1 MQKQQSSPPAGR
13 APWWKFG
20 HVWLVL
26 AGPAAVAVGCVL
38 TTWIALSNP
47 DPVVAA
53 YYYLRLIKVM
63 WFDPAPGATDHPPA
77 EARAIACGL
86 ALFSFPLVMVAL
98 TWLEPL
104 ARAAAVGYGAG

>member
-26 AGPAAVAVGCVL
+26 AGPAAVAVGCVV

-53 YYYLRLIKVM
+53 DYYKRGIEINKVLGK
-63 WFDPAPGATDHPPA
+63 DRAQLPAVQGRNHAVTPA
-77 EARAIACGL
+77 A
-86 ALFSFPLVMVAL
+86 P
-98 TWLEPL
+98 
-104 ARAAAVGYGAG
+104 